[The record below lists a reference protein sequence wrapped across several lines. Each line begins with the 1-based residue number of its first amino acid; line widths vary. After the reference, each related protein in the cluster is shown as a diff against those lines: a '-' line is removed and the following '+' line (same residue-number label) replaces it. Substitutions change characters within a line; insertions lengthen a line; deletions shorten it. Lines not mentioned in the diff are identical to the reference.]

1 MSELY
6 LYLLRTLALCV
17 DSAASRTHPQALH
30 QDIAQEG

>member
-17 DSAASRTHPQALH
+17 DPAASRTDPQALH
-30 QDIAQEG
+30 QDIAQER